1 MTIISIRQPGYLAY
15 SGFFK
20 RIETSDVFVYL
31 DDVLYER
38 GQWDNRNYIKSS
50 EGTVLLTV
58 PAYNKFGQ
66 NFSEVKIVNSE
77 NWSKKHR
84 TSIKLNYQ
92 KTPYFD
98 KYWPHIEAILS
109 EKWEKLIDLNIAL
122 IEFFNL
128 ELGYKT
134 KTIKSSELE
143 LNSSG
148 SEKLLEICQHLGAKT
163 YLSGASGP
171 NYLDEKI
178 FGDTGINII
187 YENFISERYNQIHGE
202 FIPNLAFIDLL
213 FNEGEN
219 SKNILLK
226 SKNYE
231 TS

>member
-1 MTIISIRQPGYLAY
+1 MTIVSIRQPGYLAY
-15 SGFFK
+15 TGFFK
-20 RIETSDVFVYL
+20 RIESCDVFVYL

-38 GQWDNRNYIKSS
+38 GRWDNRNFIKSS
-50 EGTVLLTV
+50 KGTVLLTI
-58 PAYNKFGQ
+58 PAYNKSGQ

-92 KTPYFD
+92 KAPYFE

-122 IEFFNL
+122 IDFFNL
-128 ELGYKT
+128 ELGLKT
-134 KTIKSSELE
+134 KTIKSSDLKM
-143 LNSSG
+143 NSSG
-148 SEKLLEICQHLGAKT
+148 SEKLLEICKHFDAKT
-163 YLSGASGP
+163 YLSGASGH

-178 FGDTGINII
+178 FQDEGIEVI
-187 YENFISERYNQIHGE
+187 YENFISEKYNQIHGK

-219 SKNILLK
+219 SKNILL
-226 SKNYE
+226 SSTNV
-231 TS
+231 